1 MKPEKLI
8 ISAFGPYAGETE
20 VDFGRLGPG
29 GLYLITGDTGAGKTT
44 IFDAITFAL
53 YGEASGKVREAGMF
67 RSKYARPETPTF
79 VRLTFSYGGK
89 RYTVERNPEYLRPKG
104 RGTGLTVQK
113 AEAQLIYPDGRPP
126 VTKAREVTRTVT
138 ELMGV
143 DYQQFTQ
150 IAMIAQGDF
159 QKLLLAGTAER
170 SEIFRKIFHTQI
182 YQDIQERLKEAVRK
196 RGKDYEEIRRS
207 ISQYLDG
214 IVCSRDDSGAAEFAE
229 LKKERFQGKVERAL
243 ELLELFLEA
252 DQQEMKGVDERSREL
267 DQEIQEADRRLGKAQ
282 QRQQMQG
289 QLQEMEESLKRLLPE
304 SERIQAELEEKQ
316 AAAAAGE
323 GLGAQIQELKDKIKC
338 CDDLAENR
346 GRQEEKEKARA
357 AVLTQM
363 QEKAEAAGA
372 LEAKLQEERT
382 LRESLLP
389 ASEEKLQLEH
399 RRDGLENKRVLLTG
413 LLEKLEENEQAQKKQ
428 AEVCSSLQEK
438 SAAAADALAKKKQ
451 EAEGFSGLEE
461 QRIILENQ
469 KERLGQHQRELS
481 GSLEELSQAEEEEQR
496 LSGHLAFLSRQQA
509 EGEEKL
515 AASREMLKKLSGAQT
530 EEVVVKN
537 KAEAGEQQLKAFLE
551 SCLAA
556 AKVRVRVTLAEEDIK
571 QCRADLQEK
580 ETLFQA
586 RNQRLEEAKQVPE
599 KLAVL
604 KQEREQ
610 LKNRRQGL
618 KQMQEEKVN
627 LEQTRQALAE
637 AQKQYE
643 DSRSQAVPLRE
654 TYEKLEALFL
664 DAQAGILAERLREG
678 SPCPV
683 CGALHHPFP
692 APVFAEAPDKAQLD
706 AAKLAMEEA
715 AGQMHQ
721 QSAAASHA
729 GKQLE
734 QKLEEIWRL
743 GQKLWDGEE
752 WDRQKFQENPGAE
765 ALFQRAEMEII
776 SIRKREEALK
786 AEQTRLDEEIKGISA
801 LEDALETARRLR
813 DKADGKLRSA
823 EQGLAAG
830 NAQKAE
836 AERRLSWLRE
846 EVLSQLE
853 QEPDSL
859 HDSCSAG
866 EKEAEAAAALLDA
879 FVQNEQ
885 DSLGR
890 EAKDEVLSEEA
901 QLLAGLA
908 RRRERLKKQ
917 AEEAACRAVLSR
929 EEEKRESLL
938 AEKLET
944 LKQQGTGLQSSLDL
958 QKGQKE
964 KLISALKRQLQSAM
978 EEMEAF
984 GAENLEKEPLA
995 PENLPAKI
1003 SQMLSLLENALA
1015 AKEAAFAE
1023 VASNIEKRDA
1033 LLQEGAEQETLLARF
1048 KEELQKQQTALAGLK
1063 ARAEEMTGQL
1073 EELLTGAGYA
1083 PAAGHAPSAP
1093 ILVPEIASYA
1103 DRISAARQLTAQLK
1117 QEKEILDGEIL
1128 ARTQRIL
1135 QAKQLS
1141 ESISSAEE
1149 RLDALKQEGQEAGRA
1164 LAGLDAELK
1173 ALNAQAMS
1181 LEAALD
1187 EGLAGSL
1194 IEICQADPCQAD
1206 LRQTNPC
1213 QADPRQANPCQA
1225 DSWQADPCQANP
1237 HQAEAKAIDWR
1248 TWGLENLQKLLQGQ
1262 IETITRKKEILEQQ
1276 LETAK
1281 TARQNAELQKS
1292 RQEAAIGALQK
1303 QIQAEE
1309 EELPDQENVQENIL
1323 AEKTA
1328 WQQEKERLAGRRNDL
1343 YAACRTN
1350 GEIRRK
1356 IQGSQEKQI
1365 QIEQEYVRIKSLS
1378 DTANGTLTGKRKIE
1392 LETFV
1397 QMSYFDRILR
1407 RANLRLL
1414 TMSSGQY
1421 ELKRQL
1427 DGESRKEK
1435 AGLELNVIDH
1445 YNGTERS
1452 VRTLS
1457 GGESFQAAL
1466 SLALGLSDEIQSCA
1480 GGIRLDSMFVDEG
1493 FGSLDE
1499 AALSQAL
1506 NALEGLAEGERMV
1519 GIISHVSELKE
1530 RIDRK
1535 IIVTKK
1541 KGGRE
1546 VGSEIRLEG

>member
-126 VTKAREVTRTVT
+126 VTKAREVTRAVT

-170 SEIFRKIFHTQI
+170 SEIFRKIFHTRI

-252 DQQEMKGVDERSREL
+252 DQQEMKGLDERSREL
-267 DQEIQEADRRLGKAQ
+267 DQEIQEADRRLGKVQ

-289 QLQEMEESLKRLLPE
+289 QLQEMEESLKKLLPE
-304 SERIQAELEEKQ
+304 IERIQAELEEKQ

-357 AVLTQM
+357 AALTQM

-413 LLEKLEENEQAQKKQ
+413 LLEKLEENEQEQKKQ

-451 EAEGFSGLEE
+451 EADGFSGLEE

-481 GSLEELSQAEEEEQR
+481 GSLKELSQAEEEEQR
-496 LSGHLAFLSRQQA
+496 LSGQLAFLSRQQA

-571 QCRADLQEK
+571 QCQEDLQEK

-586 RNQRLEEAKQVPE
+586 RNQRLEEAKQAPE

-678 SPCPV
+678 TPCPV
-683 CGALHHPFP
+683 CGALHHPSP

-776 SIRKREEALK
+776 SIQKREEALK
-786 AEQTRLDEEIKGISA
+786 AEQTQLDEEIKGIPA
-801 LEDALETARRLR
+801 LEDALETARQLR

-823 EQGLAAG
+823 EQSLAAG

-836 AERRLSWLRE
+836 AKRRLSQLRE

-866 EKEAEAAAALLDA
+866 EQEAEAAAALLDA
-879 FVQNEQ
+879 FVQNAQ

-890 EAKDEVLSEEA
+890 EAKDQVLSEEA
-901 QLLAGLA
+901 QLLAGLSC
-908 RRRERLKKQ
+908 RRERLKKQ
-917 AEEAACRAVLSR
+917 AEEAVCRAVLSR

-938 AEKLET
+938 TEKLET
-944 LKQQGTGLQSSLDL
+944 LKQQGAGLQSSLDL

-964 KLISALKRQLQSAM
+964 KLISSLKRQLQSAM
-978 EEMEAF
+978 AEM
-984 GAENLEKEPLA
+984 
-995 PENLPAKI
+995 PEQTRTKQHGDGGNGGLWC
-1003 SQMLSLLENALA
+1003 
-1015 AKEAAFAE
+1015 
-1023 VASNIEKRDA
+1023 
-1033 LLQEGAEQETLLARF
+1033 G
-1048 KEELQKQQTALAGLK
+1048 ELGKG
-1063 ARAEEMTGQL
+1063 
-1073 EELLTGAGYA
+1073 
-1083 PAAGHAPSAP
+1083 
-1093 ILVPEIASYA
+1093 
-1103 DRISAARQLTAQLK
+1103 
-1117 QEKEILDGEIL
+1117 
-1128 ARTQRIL
+1128 
-1135 QAKQLS
+1135 
-1141 ESISSAEE
+1141 
-1149 RLDALKQEGQEAGRA
+1149 
-1164 LAGLDAELK
+1164 
-1173 ALNAQAMS
+1173 
-1181 LEAALD
+1181 
-1187 EGLAGSL
+1187 
-1194 IEICQADPCQAD
+1194 
-1206 LRQTNPC
+1206 
-1213 QADPRQANPCQA
+1213 
-1225 DSWQADPCQANP
+1225 
-1237 HQAEAKAIDWR
+1237 
-1248 TWGLENLQKLLQGQ
+1248 
-1262 IETITRKKEILEQQ
+1262 
-1276 LETAK
+1276 
-1281 TARQNAELQKS
+1281 
-1292 RQEAAIGALQK
+1292 
-1303 QIQAEE
+1303 
-1309 EELPDQENVQENIL
+1309 
-1323 AEKTA
+1323 
-1328 WQQEKERLAGRRNDL
+1328 
-1343 YAACRTN
+1343 AAC
-1350 GEIRRK
+1350 
-1356 IQGSQEKQI
+1356 
-1365 QIEQEYVRIKSLS
+1365 
-1378 DTANGTLTGKRKIE
+1378 TGKSACE
-1392 LETFV
+1392 DF
-1397 QMSYFDRILR
+1397 
-1407 RANLRLL
+1407 ANAFP
-1414 TMSSGQY
+1414 SG
-1421 ELKRQL
+1421 E
-1427 DGESRKEK
+1427 
-1435 AGLELNVIDH
+1435 
-1445 YNGTERS
+1445 
-1452 VRTLS
+1452 
-1457 GGESFQAAL
+1457 
-1466 SLALGLSDEIQSCA
+1466 CA
-1480 GGIRLDSMFVDEG
+1480 GGK
-1493 FGSLDE
+1493 GS
-1499 AALSQAL
+1499 
-1506 NALEGLAEGERMV
+1506 GLCR
-1519 GIISHVSELKE
+1519 SCF
-1530 RIDRK
+1530 
-1535 IIVTKK
+1535 
-1541 KGGRE
+1541 
-1546 VGSEIRLEG
+1546 